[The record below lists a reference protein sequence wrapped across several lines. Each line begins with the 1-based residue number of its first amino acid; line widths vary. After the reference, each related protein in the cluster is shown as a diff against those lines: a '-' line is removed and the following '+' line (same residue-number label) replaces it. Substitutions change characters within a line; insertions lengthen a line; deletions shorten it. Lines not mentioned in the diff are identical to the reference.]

1 MHGVDAVISFL
12 GHALVHPG
20 GRERGR
26 RWEGGSVVGK
36 CNNGHHDKATS
47 SFVWKS
53 LRSLVARTAMVTRAP
68 TRPTMPKAVKNIPSS
83 QNWTVLKVCNVIES
97 EKEVASEGAD
107 R

>member
-1 MHGVDAVISFL
+1 MHGMDAVISFL
-12 GHALVHPG
+12 GHALVDSG
-20 GRERGR
+20 GREGGR
-26 RWEGGSVVGK
+26 RWEGSVVGK